1 MTCPRCGAKDKWR
14 VLGKKNRPDGI
25 RRRREC
31 TECLSRF
38 RSMEVLGKEIKPRY
52 IKENAG
58 RKRGTEH
65 EREGTA
71 GGHTGECAGDPQR

>member
-1 MTCPRCGAKDKWR
+1 MTCPRCGAEDKWR
-14 VLGKKNRPDGI
+14 VIGKKNRPDGI

-52 IKENAG
+52 IKRER
-58 RKRGTEH
+58 RKE
-65 EREGTA
+65 ERDGA
-71 GGHTGECAGDPQR
+71 